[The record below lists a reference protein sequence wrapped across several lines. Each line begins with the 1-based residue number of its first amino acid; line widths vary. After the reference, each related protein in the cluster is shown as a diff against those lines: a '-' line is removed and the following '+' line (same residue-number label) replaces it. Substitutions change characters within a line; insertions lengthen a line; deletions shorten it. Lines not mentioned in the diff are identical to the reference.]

1 MRHKA
6 AEDIK
11 RDASKRIYCLIFAS
25 KMLARR
31 QGSTGMRKSAPPSHT
46 QKTRP
51 RGQRRGAGPCT
62 CAPLPPAARPGSPP
76 GVLLSVS
83 RVSRRFRSK
92 VPLFCRLLRESASD
106 RTWPPR
112 GFGKAQVAQHAE
124 CTCAQ
129 RAQACAQDARAGRRW
144 AQGCPPGVGSSRRA
158 PPSPALLSPPP
169 VR

>member
-31 QGSTGMRKSAPPSHT
+31 QGSTGMRKSVPPSHT
-46 QKTRP
+46 QKTR
-51 RGQRRGAGPCT
+51 RAGSVAVQVHARVP
-62 CAPLPPAARPGSPP
+62 PSLPPPGRAARP

-169 VR
+169 V

>member
-11 RDASKRIYCLIFAS
+11 RDASKRIYCLIFAF

-31 QGSTGMRKSAPPSHT
+31 QVPLGCGRARPRRTPRRRARAGSVAVQVHARVPPS
-46 QKTRP
+46 
-51 RGQRRGAGPCT
+51 
-62 CAPLPPAARPGSPP
+62 LPPPGRAARPG
-76 GVLLSVS
+76 VLMSVS

-129 RAQACAQDARAGRRW
+129 RAQACAQDARAGRQW